1 MLLEARLAVVG
12 YIQSQFMPFCYLVNV
27 TRISNVDIRRKKAK
41 ALASSWTLLLL
52 LLDGY
57 GEKRKKCCVFLS
69 IQQLTNN
76 LLEEEHMFRKN
87 L

>member
-1 MLLEARLAVVG
+1 MWPE
-12 YIQSQFMPFCYLVNV
+12 SQCWHKKKESEGFG
-27 TRISNVDIRRKKAK
+27 VD
-41 ALASSWTLLLL
+41 
-52 LLDGY
+52 LDTPAAAAGGY